1 MKTIGRYEI
10 VEELGRGAT
19 GVVYKASDPT
29 IGRQVAIKVL
39 SLENEKTEEG
49 VPSTRDV
56 FMREARSAGRLSHP
70 GIVTIHDALE
80 DPESHTCYIVE
91 EFIPGR
97 TLESIMLA
105 GPLMTADKSL
115 EIIRQ
120 IAEALDYA
128 HRNQIIHRDL
138 KPANIILTEDGRA
151 KITDFGIAKI
161 VARDSVSRTLAIM
174 GTPAYMSPE
183 QVRGGEVDSRSDLFS
198 LGILLYL
205 MLAGEKPF
213 LGDTAAVMFK
223 IVYEEP
229 TLLSK
234 MNPVLTDGHDYLVLR
249 CLAKDQVKRY
259 ATAREFLED
268 LEDVR
273 AGRPPRSEKKIPPS
287 ELRTAD
293 RTLTMSKPLIAPPPA
308 AAVKKEEPRRPIA
321 EILAGAA
328 FLSLLGLG
336 LWVIIHRHSPTSLSS
351 APAKAATVQTSGAPN
366 AAPVGQPAA
375 VTTPASGTA
384 SVGSQVS
391 SPPAPAAGKLAPAQS
406 PGKAATSKS
415 PSKPTGATAVPP
427 KTPPLTAAATA
438 APSSQVPP
446 PAAKPLATKPVLP
459 GRVVTLA
466 CKYELE
472 EGTLKVMSS
481 STVIYQAE
489 LTGTKS
495 GLLGKPK
502 GELSRPIT
510 VPGDADELTL
520 QVSVEGGS
528 AGLIRKVAARPPSR
542 SFDTLKVSISR
553 KRLTAEWAGPPA
565 AKK

>member
-49 VPSTRDV
+49 APSTRDV

-97 TLESIMLA
+97 TLERIMLA

-161 VARDSVSRTLAIM
+161 VARDAVSRTLAIM

-183 QVRGGEVDSRSDLFS
+183 QVKGGEVDSRSDLFS

-205 MLAGEKPF
+205 MLVGEKPF

-223 IVYEEP
+223 IVYEDP
-229 TLLSK
+229 TLPSK

-249 CLAKDQVKRY
+249 CLVKDQSKRY

-273 AGRPPRSEKKIPPS
+273 AGRLPRSETKIPPS

-293 RTLTMSKPLIAPPPA
+293 RTLTMSKPLVAPPPA

-321 EILAGAA
+321 EILAGVA

-351 APAKAATVQTSGAPN
+351 APAKAATVQTSGAQN
-366 AAPVGQPAA
+366 AAPVGQSTA
-375 VTTPASGTA
+375 VTTPASGKA
-384 SVGSQVS
+384 SAGRQVS
-391 SPPAPAAGKLAPAQS
+391 SPPAPAAGRLALAQS
-406 PGKAATSKS
+406 QGKAATSRS

-427 KTPPLTAAATA
+427 KTPPLTAA
-438 APSSQVPP
+438 PSSSQVPP
-446 PAAKPLATKPVLP
+446 PAAEPLATKPVLP
-459 GRVVTLA
+459 GRVITLA

-502 GELSRPIT
+502 GELLRPIT

-520 QVSVEGGS
+520 QVSLEGGS
-528 AGLIRKVAARPPSR
+528 AGLIRKVAARPSSS